1 MSQDLPPLSPRLQAL
16 EAIDARTRR
25 NRRLAVAGLLLVL
38 LAAIVAGFFVY
49 RTWLYQV
56 KIGADLRRDL
66 AFRHETPTIMSG
78 SEREE
83 VFALYPEV
91 GGVMDRAG
99 VEEGDIVDLG
109 DRRFEIL
116 HIPGHSPGSI
126 GLWEEATGILF
137 SGDCIYDGPLLDGL
151 SDSDITAYITSM
163 KRLRDLPVRV
173 VHAGHDASF
182 GRDRLVELVDAYLDL
197 RDI

>member
-25 NRRLAVAGLLLVL
+25 NRRLAVAGGLLVI
-38 LAAIVAGFFVY
+38 LAAVVAGYFVY

-56 KIGADLRRDL
+56 KLGGDLRRDL

-91 GGVMDRAG
+91 GGAMDRAG
-99 VEEGDIVDLG
+99 VEKGDIVVSMSVTEFYRLAANS
-109 DRRFEIL
+109 R
-116 HIPGHSPGSI
+116 
-126 GLWEEATGILF
+126 GLAFGF
-137 SGDCIYDGPLLDGL
+137 SVIEGGNGVPL
-151 SDSDITAYITSM
+151 AHR
-163 KRLRDLPVRV
+163 KPRLVILPVPR
-173 VHAGHDASF
+173 
-182 GRDRLVELVDAYLDL
+182 
-197 RDI
+197 